1 MTYQEWVRKQYEEGH
16 GLSWQPSAKDAWE
29 AATLAERERCAGI
42 CEDAI
47 GHITDTPL
55 NDCAKAIR
63 AT

>member
-1 MTYQEWVRKQYEEGH
+1 MDFESWFKQHVPAAPEGKYH
-16 GLSWQPSAKDAWE
+16 ELLEVWE

-47 GHITDTPL
+47 GRITDTPL
-55 NDCAKAIR
+55 SDCAKAIR